1 MNVCYWKILK
11 GIEKN
16 YLLLKKD
23 IDKQYN
29 TITEKYHIEHQSITI
44 YWLILKT
51 IESFNSFQ

>member
-1 MNVCYWKILK
+1 LNFCDWKILK
-11 GIEKN
+11 GIEIK

-29 TITEKYHIEHQSITI
+29 TIIEKISYWTSITI